1 MKAKIFNSGYGWYI
15 PAFNYKDDNDKTVIK
30 LFFPNHTEPS
40 FQFVNDKAI
49 GNIQI
54 EEGKFNCYKGKV
66 SLTVFKYS
74 LIDEAY
80 MPNQYSNQ
88 CEESQIIPMTENDYL
103 ENEQIVGDVIDEPP
117 VATMD
122 ELPFY

>member
-1 MKAKIFNSGYGWYI
+1 MKQKIFNSGYGWYI
-15 PAFNYKDDNDKTVIK
+15 PAFNYKDENDKTVIK

-40 FQFVNDKAI
+40 FQFVNGKAI

-54 EEGKFNCYKGKV
+54 EEGKYNCYKGKV

-80 MPNQYSNQ
+80 VPNQY
-88 CEESQIIPMTENDYL
+88 EESQIIPMTENDYL
-103 ENEQIVGDVIDEPP
+103 ENEQIVGEPIDDP
-117 VATMD
+117 VNITMD